1 MLGAIKDFFLGMA
14 NVITSLIDFV
24 VGIVQDLVYMVK
36 LLTTFIAKLPQMFSW
51 LPASVVGILLTIFGI
66 VVVYKIMG
74 REG

>member
-1 MLGAIKDFFLGMA
+1 MLGVIKSFFLGIT

-24 VGIVQDLVYMVK
+24 VGLVEDLVYMVK

-51 LPASVVGILLTIFGI
+51 LPSSVVAILLTIFGV

>member
-1 MLGAIKDFFLGMA
+1 MLGALKDFFLGMA

-51 LPASVVGILLTIFGI
+51 LPSSVVAILLTIFGI
-66 VVVYKIMG
+66 VIVYKIMG